1 MALRT
6 GTQKSTVPAETI
18 QAYLET
24 DFCAFGNHPVIL
36 RVGKRCSKLATL
48 HAAHGTDCSA
58 FITACNPSGALL
70 DDETNANRQ
79 AALASALTKLDLTF
93 VEGLGRH
100 PSNQWPP
107 ESSFLVFGL
116 TLGAAKRLGKQFAQ
130 NAIVWSGSDAVP
142 QLVLLR

>member
-1 MALRT
+1 MAFCT
-6 GTQKSTVPAETI
+6 AAQKSIVPAETI

-24 DFCAFGNHPVIL
+24 DFCALGNHPVVL
-36 RVGKRCSKLATL
+36 RVGNRCSKLATL

-58 FITACNPSGALL
+58 FITACNPSSVLL

-93 VEGLGRH
+93 IEGIGRH
-100 PSNQWPP
+100 HSNQWPP

-116 TLGAAKRLGKQFAQ
+116 TLGAAKRLGKQSEQ
-130 NAIVWSGSDAVP
+130 NAIVWSGPEAVP